1 MIRRLSS
8 NWSPDSFWISF
19 QVQTF
24 WQWFDY
30 LCQQA
35 HHDGKAGQHWW
46 DIHPS
51 LCTKFQGICDQKNK
65 LGRPPARFISRS
77 LKRGTA
83 THVAA
88 ISQLPQVQALLPQ
101 FVLLN
106 KRTFKANDIPGS
118 LPQGL
123 KFIRDVSGWN
133 TAEKMVLILEHI
145 AKIPHFIYKRSS
157 NNSFARCCSITT
169 TVTSYAY
176 FY

>member
-1 MIRRLSS
+1 
-8 NWSPDSFWISF
+8 
-19 QVQTF
+19 
-24 WQWFDY
+24 
-30 LCQQA
+30 
-35 HHDGKAGQHWW
+35 
-46 DIHPS
+46 
-51 LCTKFQGICDQKNK
+51 

-145 AKIPHFIYKRSS
+145 AKFLI
-157 NNSFARCCSITT
+157 SFTKDHQIILLLDVAPSQQQ
-169 TVTSYAY
+169 
-176 FY
+176 